1 MFEIERF
8 HPNRRFMTFKTELH
22 SEAQLV
28 YGLAGG
34 RAGGGRKNVYEKQYV
49 LLKSEHNRRLL
60 HCKTSF
66 FFKDI
71 ILNNFFITKDEI
83 TIL

>member
-8 HPNRRFMTFKTELH
+8 HPNRRFMKFKTELH

-34 RAGGGRKNVYEKQYV
+34 LVVAVKTFMKN
-49 LLKSEHNRRLL
+49 NMF
-60 HCKTSF
+60 C
-66 FFKDI
+66 
-71 ILNNFFITKDEI
+71 
-83 TIL
+83 

>member
-8 HPNRRFMTFKTELH
+8 HPNRRFKTFKTELH

-34 RAGGGRKNVYEKQYV
+34 RAGGGRKNVYEKQ
-49 LLKSEHNRRLL
+49 
-60 HCKTSF
+60 
-66 FFKDI
+66 
-71 ILNNFFITKDEI
+71 
-83 TIL
+83 